1 MTKSFYR
8 QVNTEFNIFNKH
20 NGFLLNKHQFV
31 LSSTDVDGSSIR
43 FGLLLPSMVKND
55 KTAFEPYLDIASLNE
70 NKSDPAD
77 LDNLHVMLLEYLN
90 QALDATCA
98 FQTGQIEVP
107 DESIKD
113 SAENLFYIYQWY
125 TNIRS
130 ELFATDLYELPSE
143 LDDRCTDESVQA
155 LYAVADSGAVETK
168 LVDEFV
174 QDGNFLITL
183 FGNVFPLV
191 APNASTPFDAILR
204 AFMHSKLKKPQAK
217 SYKRNG
223 FANAEFNHILE
234 EFEEEQY

>member
-8 QVNTEFNIFNKH
+8 QVNTEFSIFNKH
-20 NGFLLNKHQFV
+20 NSFLLNKHQFV
-31 LSSTDVDGSSIR
+31 LSSTDVDGSSVR
-43 FGLLLPSMVKND
+43 FGLLLPSMVEND

-77 LDNLHVMLLEYLN
+77 FDNLHVMLREYLD
-90 QALDATCA
+90 QVLDATYA
-98 FQTGQIEVP
+98 FQTGQIKVP

-125 TNIRS
+125 ADMRPALMAS
-130 ELFATDLYELPSE
+130 DLYDLPSE

-155 LYAVADSGAVETK
+155 LYAVADSGAADPE
-168 LVDEFV
+168 LVDEFA
-174 QDGNFLITL
+174 QDGKFLVAF
-183 FGNVFPLV
+183 FGNVFPLI
-191 APNASTPFDAILR
+191 ASNKDISFNNILK

>member
-1 MTKSFYR
+1 MVKSFYR

-31 LSSTDVDGSSIR
+31 LSSTDVDGSSVR

-55 KTAFEPYLDIASLNE
+55 KTAFEPYLDISSLNE

-77 LDNLHVMLLEYLN
+77 LDNLHVMLLEYLD
-90 QALDATCA
+90 QALDATYA

-125 TNIRS
+125 ANIRS
-130 ELFATDLYELPSE
+130 ELFTTDLYELPSE

-155 LYAVADSGAVETK
+155 LYAVADSGAADPE
-168 LVDEFV
+168 LVDEFA
-174 QDGNFLITL
+174 QDGKFLVAF
-183 FGNVFPLV
+183 FGNVFPLI
-191 APNASTPFDAILR
+191 ASNKDTPFNDILK
-204 AFMHSKLKKPQAK
+204 AFMRSKLNKPQAK